1 MRVQFLSSLVA
12 LCGLAACGE
21 KVAIPAHV
29 TVEDLAREQAA
40 SDPKRFLTGGERV
53 FFDDFERDELGAN
66 WVRERIDK
74 EPEASEWRIEKGWVR
89 TAKTKNQGLY
99 AKVVPTTGNVRIELL
114 MASDTPAKGAFEGDL
129 KIEAFNTAAKHEAG
143 YSFINGGWGN
153 RFDTISKLGEHTA
166 DDKRSPAKTIEAG
179 RQYRYAAVVT
189 DRNLYWFRDGEL
201 LYTFPD
207 GAPVRGEWLGL
218 NNWLANARFDEVAVF
233 KL

>member
-99 AKVVPTTGNVRIELL
+99 AKVVPTTGMSSVN
-114 MASDTPAKGAFEGDL
+114 GARVGFSGP
-129 KIEAFNTAAKHEAG
+129 N
-143 YSFINGGWGN
+143 
-153 RFDTISKLGEHTA
+153 
-166 DDKRSPAKTIEAG
+166 RSPAPGSPWLNSTTAS
-179 RQYRYAAVVT
+179 
-189 DRNLYWFRDGEL
+189 
-201 LYTFPD
+201 
-207 GAPVRGEWLGL
+207 APASWAFWALTENEQVPR
-218 NNWLANARFDEVAVF
+218 
-233 KL
+233 